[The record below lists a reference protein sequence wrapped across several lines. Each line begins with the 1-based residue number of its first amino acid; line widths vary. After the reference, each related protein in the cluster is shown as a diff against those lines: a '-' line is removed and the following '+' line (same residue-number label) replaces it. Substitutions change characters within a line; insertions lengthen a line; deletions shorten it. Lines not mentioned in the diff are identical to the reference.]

1 MPPSTV
7 TTVSALSVPS
17 ADSTII
23 ASTIEFPRSRSRAG
37 LVAGLVGSRC
47 TSPPHRI
54 SSKLGIIRPTAEA
67 GWVCGEVATRARAS
81 ARGAVDVELDEP
93 TAAYI
98 AARGEIDERFAQ
110 RQLLS
115 VLGIWGISSWPWPL
129 LLRPIRGVVKAR
141 DHRLVAVADDDV
153 HRLIGAE
160 LAARGGLGLGQRD
173 RADALDVGA

>member
-37 LVAGLVGSRC
+37 LVESGC

-54 SSKLGIIRPTAEA
+54 SSRLGIIRPTAEA
-67 GWVCGEVATRARAS
+67 GWVCGEVATRGRAS
-81 ARGAVDVELDEP
+81 ARGAVGVELDQP

-98 AARGEIDERFAQ
+98 AARREIDERFAQ
-110 RQLLS
+110 RQVLS
-115 VLGIWGISSWPWPL
+115 VLGVGGISL
-129 LLRPIRGVVKAR
+129 RLLRPIRGVVKSR
-141 DHRLVAVADDDV
+141 DHRLVAIADDDV
-153 HRLIGAE
+153 HGLTGPE
-160 LAARGGLGLGQRD
+160 LAARGGLGLG
-173 RADALDVGA
+173 